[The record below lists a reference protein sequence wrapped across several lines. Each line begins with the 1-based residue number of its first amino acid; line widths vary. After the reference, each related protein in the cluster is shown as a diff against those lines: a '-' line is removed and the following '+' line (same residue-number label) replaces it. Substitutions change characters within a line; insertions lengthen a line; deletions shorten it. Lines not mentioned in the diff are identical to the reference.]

1 MNVILVGTDAALLEG
16 LAQSFAA
23 HGFKPHVVGSLVD
36 ACELAIEARPIVALV
51 ERDLAMASPGEAMSI
66 HLASGGSLALFHGGD
81 SAGMTPIRLQRSVV
95 AELILPLERARL
107 VALAKSLAGRAEVVG
122 KVRKVSTVDETQ
134 HRWSPDE
141 RMP

>member
-16 LAQSFAA
+16 LAQSYASS
-23 HGFKPHVVGSLVD
+23 GFKPNVVSSLID
-36 ACELAIEARPIVALV
+36 ACELSVESRPIVALV
-51 ERDLAMASPGEAMSI
+51 ERDLAMASPGDAMSI
-66 HLASGGSLALFHGGD
+66 QLASGGSLALFHGGD

-107 VALAKSLAGRAEVVG
+107 MALTRSLAGRAEVAG
-122 KVRKVSTVDETQ
+122 KVKRTIAIDELH